1 MESIKS
7 RSKENNAYNFEENW
21 SSEKNNNDVNEELK
35 YNERYNSYETNNKE
49 DSEQLLSEIDFISK
63 KIEDSLKIE
72 EPNISLPKWKENLE
86 IFLSKRK
93 TYRKRK
99 IKE

>member
-1 MESIKS
+1 MDSIKS

-21 SSEKNNNDVNEELK
+21 SSEKKNNDVNEDLK

-63 KIEDSLKIE
+63 KI
-72 EPNISLPKWKENLE
+72 W
-86 IFLSKRK
+86 R
-93 TYRKRK
+93 
-99 IKE
+99 